1 MNRFLSV
8 SHHYKYLSARAR
20 GSVGDRSLPG
30 SRLSCSSPLQKP
42 RPGAGDQG
50 AALHGRRGCWSKG
63 TECCLSKGGWN
74 KGGWGKGT
82 KCCLIWFCS
91 FESKPWA
98 DQRTSLFQGL
108 PTCNMKDF
116 FLQGSNLCFCF
127 LSEVILVFSGCFSM
141 LSRWTDV
148 LRWKPPS
155 LETISNWTDMFGW
168 ISQKTVKSWRSS
180 LDLIFGHWTKLCTK
194 GSFLQRI
201 KKKKPRDHLK
211 AGC

>member
-1 MNRFLSV
+1 MNRFLIV

-50 AALHGRRGCWSKG
+50 AALHGSGGCWSKG

-116 FLQGSNLCFCF
+116 FLQGSKIPAAQSMF
-127 LSEVILVFSGCFSM
+127 LFPIRSDSGLLWLLLHALQMDRCV
-141 LSRWTDV
+141 T
-148 LRWKPPS
+148 
-155 LETISNWTDMFGW
+155 LETS
-168 ISQKTVKSWRSS
+168 KS
-180 LDLIFGHWTKLCTK
+180 
-194 GSFLQRI
+194 
-201 KKKKPRDHLK
+201 
-211 AGC
+211 